1 LMPANFIKKVKEF
14 MGLDYELEE
23 DIGSSYQDTRAV
35 TSRNNVVSFNAK
47 KQSRVV
53 IAEPSSYEQVQQIAE
68 NLKEHHTVIVNLE
81 NADAV
86 VSQQIVDF
94 LGGAVYALNGK
105 MKKIGRG
112 IFLFT
117 PDNVDLLNCFP
128 SSNDDKESKNI
139 SAFIKQKK

>member
-1 LMPANFIKKVKEF
+1 MPANFIKKVKEF

-35 TSRNNVVSFNAK
+35 TSRNNVVSFDAK

-94 LGGAVYALNGK
+94 LSGAVYALNGK